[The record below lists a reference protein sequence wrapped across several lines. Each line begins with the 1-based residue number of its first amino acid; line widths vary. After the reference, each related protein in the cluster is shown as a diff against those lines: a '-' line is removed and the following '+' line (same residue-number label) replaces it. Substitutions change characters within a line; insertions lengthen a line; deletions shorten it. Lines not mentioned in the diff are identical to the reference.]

1 MYVVRVGLRL
11 GNILII
17 VDIEDGDDCDES
29 DDDDYDDSVE
39 DYD

>member
-17 VDIEDGDDCDES
+17 VDSEDGDDCDES